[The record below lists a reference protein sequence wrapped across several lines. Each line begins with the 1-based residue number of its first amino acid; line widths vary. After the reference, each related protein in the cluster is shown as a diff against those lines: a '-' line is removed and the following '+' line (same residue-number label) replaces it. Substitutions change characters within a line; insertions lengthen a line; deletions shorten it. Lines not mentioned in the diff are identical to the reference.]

1 MEKKLEYLRGLG
13 LIILEIWILLDSH
26 DILQWQKYL
35 IVNLEEER
43 LIFIWLPFS
52 AHPGREGIADG
63 LDRCRR

>member
-1 MEKKLEYLRGLG
+1 MERKLEYLRGLG

-43 LIFIWLPFS
+43 LIFVWLPFS
-52 AHPGREGIADG
+52 ADPGGEGVVDG
-63 LDRCRR
+63 LDGCR